1 MAAKTQ
7 ELKAVEVEVPKQT
20 RGGRRTTIPAE
31 FVAECVAILDKGGA
45 ASDSIA
51 YQATNGKNAEEN
63 DRLSRIRA
71 NSQMA
76 KVKKAI
82 LNASDND
89 YNDPAQLR
97 SRTWKPEGSEG
108 YVFALFVNEN
118 YEPPTDENEES

>member
-20 RGGRRTTIPAE
+20 RGGRRTSIPAE

-51 YQATNGKNAEEN
+51 YEATNGKNAEDN

-82 LNASDND
+82 LNAPDNQ
-89 YNDPAQLR
+89 YENAAQLR
-97 SRTWKPEGSEG
+97 SRTWKPEGSSG
-108 YVFALFVNEN
+108 YVFALFLNEN
-118 YEPPTDENEES
+118 YTPDGEES